1 MWYQHLVMSKREDML
16 LILSNRKNEDKSL
29 EALGLVLSRTK
40 RKLAQPHKE
49 SRICTALGDAL
60 LVSPTVL
67 VSEADM
73 LVL

>member
-49 SRICTALGDAL
+49 SRICTALGGAL

>member
-1 MWYQHLVMSKREDML
+1 MRKRGDML
-16 LILSNRKNEDKSL
+16 LILPNRKNVDKSP
-29 EALGLVLSRTK
+29 EALSLLPSRTK

-60 LVSPTVL
+60 LVSSTVL